1 MEDIRIIDSGNIG
14 FVMLCAA
21 FVFFMTPG
29 LSCFYGGLV
38 RRKNAVNTMFT
49 SVVTIATG
57 IVMWMLIGYSLS
69 FGPDHGGVIGDFSW
83 FGLEGV
89 SLTEPY
95 VEGQGIPNMVF
106 CLFQMMFAV
115 ITPALITGSVAGR
128 MKFKS
133 LFVFLVLWSLVVYYP
148 MAHMVWADGGFLA
161 KIGSVDFAGGNVVHI
176 SSGITALTL
185 CILLGKRYDYKRANY
200 KIHNMPM
207 VALGAFILLFG
218 WFGFNAGSALAA
230 DGLAAH
236 AFVTT
241 AVSSAAAMLS
251 WMFCDV
257 VVNKKPT
264 FVGACTG
271 MVAGL
276 VGITPGAG
284 FVPIWAA
291 LIIGLTT
298 SPICFFMISWVK
310 EKFGYDDAL
319 DAFGCHGVGG
329 IWGGIC
335 TGLFCKVSINDIGQG
350 NGLFFGDT
358 KLFLMQLASIGITIV
373 VSVAGTLICYGITR
387 LVTGKI
393 RVTEREERVGL
404 DRSEE
409 HTSELQS
416 QFRIS

>member
-1 MEDIRIIDSGNIG
+1 MDSGNIG
-14 FVMLCAA
+14 FVMICAA

-49 SVVTIATG
+49 SVITIATG

-95 VEGQGIPNMVF
+95 VEGQQIPNMVF

-133 LFVFLVLWSLVVYYP
+133 LFVFLILWSVVVYYP

-161 KIGSVDFAGGNVVHI
+161 KIGSIDFAGGNVVHI

-200 KIHNMPM
+200 KIHNTPM

-236 AFVTT
+236 AFATT

-251 WMFCDV
+251 WMFCDMI
-257 VVNKKPT
+257 VNKKPT

-358 KLFLMQLASIGITIV
+358 KLFLMQLASIGVTIV

-387 LVTGKI
+387 LLTGKI
-393 RVTEREERVGL
+393 RVTEREERIGL
-404 DRSEE
+404 DRSQHGENAYP
-409 HTSELQS
+409 SFNGLD
-416 QFRIS
+416 